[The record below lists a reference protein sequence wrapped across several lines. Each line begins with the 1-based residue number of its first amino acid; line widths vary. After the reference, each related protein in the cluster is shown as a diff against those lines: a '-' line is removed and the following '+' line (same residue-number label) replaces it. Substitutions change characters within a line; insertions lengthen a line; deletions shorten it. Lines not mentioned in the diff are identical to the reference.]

1 MLEMAGVR
9 IQNHFS
15 NEMQQQQH
23 QRVLRHPSTLGC
35 PYRVLYGRYRRPLHH
50 IPVGLGPDHGHCV
63 VCQASSDDDVLIE
76 FRDVHKSF
84 GSKHI
89 LKGASFKIRRGE
101 AVGIIGSSGTG
112 KSTTLRLA
120 AGLLEADSVRAL
132 YVWRVL
138 QCAHITCI
146 TLYCREKF

>member
-1 MLEMAGVR
+1 MGW
-9 IQNHFS
+9 
-15 NEMQQQQH
+15 
-23 QRVLRHPSTLGC
+23 
-35 PYRVLYGRYRRPLHH
+35 
-50 IPVGLGPDHGHCV
+50 GLGERHDV
-63 VCQASSDDDVLIE
+63 VCQASSDDDDVLIE

-120 AGLLEADSVRAL
+120 AGLLEADSVRAVHDTL
-132 YVWRVL
+132 MLSHDMMQVL
-138 QCAHITCI
+138 VCVGGDFNQGGGATGSFI
-146 TLYCREKF
+146 